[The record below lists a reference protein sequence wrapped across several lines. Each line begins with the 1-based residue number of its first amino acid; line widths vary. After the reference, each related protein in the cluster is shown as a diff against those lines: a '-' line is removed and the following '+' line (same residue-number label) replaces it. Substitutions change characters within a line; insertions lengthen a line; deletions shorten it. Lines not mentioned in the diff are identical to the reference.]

1 MLVISPSGERGLKCA
16 GPSVRLGTGDR
27 DHGMADSPGREWR
40 HQLTFGLCIP
50 YSLTSLWFLLR
61 KHSQGSVAAV
71 VNHLGNSDSTV
82 VRMLGMVFA
91 LLIVFSYVTY
101 SLFTQTPSP
110 VAPSAK
116 ADVSV
121 HFSDHALA
129 LSSVWVQMLS
139 PSLAF
144 ILRVQVRHVNC
155 HQAQNWAR

>member
-1 MLVISPSGERGLKCA
+1 
-16 GPSVRLGTGDR
+16 
-27 DHGMADSPGREWR
+27 
-40 HQLTFGLCIP
+40 
-50 YSLTSLWFLLR
+50 
-61 KHSQGSVAAV
+61 
-71 VNHLGNSDSTV
+71 
-82 VRMLGMVFA
+82 MVFA

-121 HFSDHALA
+121 HFNDQALA

-144 ILRVQVRHVNC
+144 ILRIQV
-155 HQAQNWAR
+155 